1 MGWRRPL
8 LGLDPAPA
16 VREPERGA
24 LVAAVGDELQPLPVG
39 DQPIGEP
46 VGLEP
51 LLVAGQLVVEA
62 ETGLGGVTLVP
73 DLDQATGDV
82 HPTHRSGRSEEHTSE
97 LQSLLRISY
106 AVFCLK
112 KKN

>member
-24 LVAAVGDELQPLPVG
+24 LVAAVGDELQQLPVG

-51 LLVAGQLVVEA
+51 LLVAGQPVVEP

-73 DLDQATGDV
+73 DLDQAAGDV
-82 HPTHRSGRSEEHTSE
+82 TPTLRSPSARRRPPPGTALTQGAVRVIGR
-97 LQSLLRISY
+97 
-106 AVFCLK
+106 
-112 KKN
+112 